1 MYYCYGEL
9 RSQKGGIPV
18 GGSDQSISHLVF
30 AAGENPVKIIAGS
43 YRSGD
48 ANEEYNLA
56 LVPPDFVV
64 GTVIAGG
71 NQGTYVLNGQLLGG
85 LYTATKLGNVFQD
98 ITTKSQAGKDW
109 IIPPYWQVIVWPASA
124 ASAADFRVYL
134 LGMDLVKP

>member
-18 GGSDQSISHLVF
+18 GGSDQGVSHHVF
-30 AAGENPVKIIAGS
+30 TAGENPVKIVAGT

-48 ANEEYNLA
+48 ANETYCLA
-56 LVPPDFVV
+56 IVPPGFVP

-71 NQGTYVLNGQLLGG
+71 NQGVMVLNGQLIGG
-85 LYTATKLGNVFQD
+85 LFTAVFPGNVFQD

-109 IIPPYWQVIVWPASA
+109 IIPPYWQVIVWPNTAV
-124 ASAADFRVYL
+124 SAADLRVYL